1 MALDDF
7 INDDDDGKEERPED
21 LDVNAPGDFDSW
33 VDAEPHPV
41 SPDWH
46 TQVICNKTTLQ
57 NENFDKEDTVLITK
71 DVNSTSTY
79 IASDNFTTL
88 DKME

>member
-7 INDDDDGKEERPED
+7 IDDDDNELPED

-33 VDAEPHPV
+33 VEAEPHPV

-46 TQVICNKTTLQ
+46 TQVVCNRTTLDNQ
-57 NENFDKEDTVLITK
+57 NFDKDETVLITK
-71 DVNSTSTY
+71 DVNNTSTF
-79 IASDNFTTL
+79 IASNNFMTL